1 MPLYRKDSFA
11 TPFGKNEFLRSTQD
25 IKTISR
31 TVAAST
37 IPSETIDGYTG
48 QKVLQPGTVMAVIT
62 SGPDTGKIG
71 PFQAAGTNEVQTITI
86 TGTPTGGT
94 FTLTF
99 QGETT
104 AAIAYNATAAAV
116 KTALVAASS
125 DLTADDV
132 TVTGGPGPGTP
143 YVVTFIGSQEGGQDQ
158 PAITASGSFTG
169 GTTPAI
175 AVTQTTTGAA
185 GATDG
190 RQTAANIV
198 GICMTFLPWQL
209 IEGDREVSVI
219 YEADVYQDRCYE
231 LDAAGARVALTNTT
245 AGEMFGKKNLDIH
258 FAV

>member
-37 IPSETIDGYTG
+37 IPAETIDGHTG

-62 SGPDTGKIG
+62 VGPDVGKIG
-71 PFQAAGTNEVQTITI
+71 PFQGAGTNEVQVVTIS
-86 TGTPTGGT
+86 GSPTGGT

-104 AAIAYNATAAAV
+104 AALAYNATAAQV
-116 KTALVAASS
+116 KAALVAAST
-125 DLTADDV
+125 DLGTDDI
-132 TVTGGPGPGTP
+132 TVTGSAGGPYT
-143 YVVTFIGSQEGGQDQ
+143 VTFVGSQEGGQDQ
-158 PAITASGSFTG
+158 PAMTASGSFTG
-169 GTTPAI
+169 GTTPSI
-175 AVTQTTTGAA
+175 AVSTSTSGAA

-190 RQTAANIV
+190 RENTANIV
-198 GICMTFLPWQL
+198 GICQTFLPWQL
-209 IEGDREVSVI
+209 MEGDREVSVI
-219 YEADVYQDRCYE
+219 YEADVVQANCFE
-231 LDAAGARVALTNTT
+231 LNAAGARIALTDTT
-245 AGEMFGKKNLDIH
+245 AGQMYGKKTLDIR

>member
-37 IPSETIDGYTG
+37 IPAETIDGYTG

-62 SGPDTGKIG
+62 VGAEAGKIG
-71 PFQAAGTNEVQTITI
+71 PFQGAGTNEVQVVTIS
-86 TGTPTGGT
+86 GSPTGGT

-116 KTALVAASS
+116 KTALVAASA
-125 DLTADDV
+125 DLTADDI
-132 TVTGGPGPGTP
+132 TVTGSAGGPWTITFVGTA
-143 YVVTFIGSQEGGQDQ
+143 EGGQDQ
-158 PAITASGSFTG
+158 PAITATGSLTG
-169 GTTPAI
+169 GTTPSI
-175 AVTQTTTGAA
+175 AVSTSTAGVA

-190 RQTAANIV
+190 RESTANIV
-198 GICMTFLPWQL
+198 GICQTFLPWQL
-209 IEGDREVSVI
+209 MEGDREVAVI
-219 YEADVYQDRCYE
+219 YEADVVQDRCFE
-231 LDAAGARVALTNTT
+231 LNAAGARIALTDTT
-245 AGEMFGKKNLDIH
+245 AGQMYGKKNLDIR